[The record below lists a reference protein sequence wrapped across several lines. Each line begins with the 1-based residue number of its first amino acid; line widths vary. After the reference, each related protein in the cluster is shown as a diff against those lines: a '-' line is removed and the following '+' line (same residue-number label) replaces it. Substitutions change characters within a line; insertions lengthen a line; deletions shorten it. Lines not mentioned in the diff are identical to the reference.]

1 MSREVNQWFW
11 IQNGPQTSIQWVVGL
26 CQSQRIWRQ
35 KQKHVMLFF
44 SVVGAESVERLPGG
58 EQANCQ
64 GKHSTFPSL
73 ISFCT
78 YSDHILQ
85 ISHWTVTV
93 IRLVSF
99 VVYFFQWELVEFCNH
114 HKKVKETVKASHFHC
129 GWKKKPQKTSVT
141 LKQYLLGHHGGHG
154 PPVGN
159 RCAKDILYFCCIQCV
174 QVESSFSYL
183 DICSINI
190 HSQTQVRS
198 LNYVTSNKT
207 LVAECMSHTCLFCRL
222 FWRQIDR
229 RFPWACCTLRTWRPW
244 LVTWPRHWR
253 GSSLTHLQGGSH
265 TYTHQRVHTLNI
277 LFLEES
283 SNQHLGK
290 KQVRWSR
297 LAKNNLTKRFFKLF
311 FLLRLENDNN
321 NENIQI
327 VKIHTK

>member
-141 LKQYLLGHHGGHG
+141 SISLDTLGVTDPLLETGV
-154 PPVGN
+154 P
-159 RCAKDILYFCCIQCV
+159 RTFCTFV
-174 QVESSFSYL
+174 VFSVCRWRAPSATWTSAPSTSTVRRRYEAWTTSRQ
-183 DICSINI
+183 IK
-190 HSQTQVRS
+190 HSWPSVCH
-198 LNYVTSNKT
+198 T
-207 LVAECMSHTCLFCRL
+207 LVCSAGCFG
-222 FWRQIDR
+222 DR
-229 RFPWACCTLRTWRPW
+229 
-244 LVTWPRHWR
+244 
-253 GSSLTHLQGGSH
+253 
-265 TYTHQRVHTLNI
+265 
-277 LFLEES
+277 
-283 SNQHLGK
+283 
-290 KQVRWSR
+290 
-297 LAKNNLTKRFFKLF
+297 
-311 FLLRLENDNN
+311 
-321 NENIQI
+321 
-327 VKIHTK
+327 